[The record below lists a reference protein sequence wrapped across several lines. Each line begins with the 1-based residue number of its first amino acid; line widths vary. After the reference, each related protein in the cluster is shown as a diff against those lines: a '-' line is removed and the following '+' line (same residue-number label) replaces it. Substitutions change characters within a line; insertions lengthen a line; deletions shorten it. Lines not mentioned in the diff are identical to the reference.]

1 MSNTFTFLQSIGF
14 VVSLVVFILLTVLT
28 LYVSYV
34 LTLGLALSLAVF
46 VTYKVLKAAKNLEK
60 PTS

>member
-14 VVSLVVFILLTVLT
+14 VVSLVVFILLTILT

-34 LTLGLALSLAVF
+34 LTLGIALSLAVF
-46 VTYKVLKAAKNLEK
+46 VTYKALKAAKGLEK